1 MPRPALKT
9 LTYSVMH
16 FTVAI
21 TVAFALTGSWQAALA
36 IGMIEPLVQT
46 LAYALHERAW
56 ACRGRP
62 ADPAAAIEALPK
74 AVRILGRSSPPE
86 NLPMGDLLQR
96 HGWPVLPRWG
106 RVARENSGRL

>member
-56 ACRGRP
+56 AGRDRP
-62 ADPAAAIEALPK
+62 ADPAATEAS
-74 AVRILGRSSPPE
+74 AQSGSDLG
-86 NLPMGDLLQR
+86 
-96 HGWPVLPRWG
+96 PVQP
-106 RVARENSGRL
+106 A

>member
-56 ACRGRP
+56 ARRGRP
-62 ADPAAAIEALPK
+62 ADPAAATEAS
-74 AVRILGRSSPPE
+74 AQSGSDLG
-86 NLPMGDLLQR
+86 
-96 HGWPVLPRWG
+96 PVQP
-106 RVARENSGRL
+106 A